1 MPEKHGPKG
10 VTELSVVPLLPGSGR
25 PPAPD
30 DLTKPEADTWRSVVD
45 AMPLRWFGREQ
56 YDLLRGYCA
65 HAVMQNE
72 LIARWRLNGY
82 SEELGKMLERET
94 ASVIKLARQ
103 LRLTKMTRQ
112 HAHRDEPSIR
122 NTPKKRL
129 WEK

>member
-10 VTELSVVPLLPGSGR
+10 VTELSVVPLLPGAGR
-25 PPAPD
+25 PEPPEDMLPSEKIIWRRVSNGMPA
-30 DLTKPEADTWRSVVD
+30 
-45 AMPLRWFGREQ
+45 RWFGPEQ
-56 YDLLRGYCA
+56 EDLLRGYCA
-65 HAVMQNE
+65 HCVMQAE

-112 HAHRDEPSIR
+112 HAHRDEPSVR